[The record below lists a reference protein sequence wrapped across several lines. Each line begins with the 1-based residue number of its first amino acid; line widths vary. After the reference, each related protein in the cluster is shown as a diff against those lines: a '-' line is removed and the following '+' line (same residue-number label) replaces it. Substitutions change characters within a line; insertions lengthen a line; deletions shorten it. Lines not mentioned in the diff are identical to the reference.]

1 MLLSSDLEPRWSSR
15 EEGNTETGLFM
26 NVGGLVG
33 ALLPVFFVLAL
44 GYFAGERNAFDADQA
59 AGLSKLALSFA
70 LPASL
75 FVGMTE
81 IPRELL
87 LQQVRLVLALILAHV
102 GLFLVAWFL
111 LRRLKTLHGAASI
124 IWALML
130 ATSATPVFG
139 IAVLQ
144 PLLGDTSAGT
154 VGLVALA
161 INLVVPAAIVLLE
174 TESSGPGAPAVSS
187 SHRAQILSGLKS
199 GLKSPLLWG
208 PILGIVVVLVG
219 LRVPKDIAS
228 SFEMIGSATS
238 GVAVFTVGLTLAAHS
253 FHLSKAVLLGTLGR
267 ITVQTAVLFALLHLL
282 DVQSPFAREAL
293 VCCSFPLA
301 TIVVLLAAK
310 YKAMEAE
317 SASALLLSTLSLV
330 VTVPI
335 IIAISR

>member
-1 MLLSSDLEPRWSSR
+1 LRRVKSLQGAPSIIY
-15 EEGNTETGLFM
+15 
-26 NVGGLVG
+26 
-33 ALLPVFFVLAL
+33 ALL
-44 GYFAGERNAFDADQA
+44 
-59 AGLSKLALSFA
+59 
-70 LPASL
+70 
-75 FVGMTE
+75 
-81 IPRELL
+81 
-87 LQQVRLVLALILAHV
+87 
-102 GLFLVAWFL
+102 
-111 LRRLKTLHGAASI
+111 
-124 IWALML
+124 L

-144 PLLGDTSAGT
+144 PLLGDTSTGT

-161 INLVVPAAIVLLE
+161 INLVVPAAIILLE
-174 TESSGPGAPAVSS
+174 MSSEGTEAVPVASS
-187 SHRAQILSGLKS
+187 SRRAQVLSGLKS

-208 PILGIVVVLVG
+208 PVLGIAVVLAG
-219 LRVPKDIAS
+219 LRIPKDIAS
-228 SFEMIGSATS
+228 CFEMIGSATS
-238 GVAVFTVGLTLAAHS
+238 GVAVFTVGLTLAAHA
-253 FHLSKAVLLGTLGR
+253 FKLSKAVLLATLGR

-282 DVQSPFAREAL
+282 HVQSPFEREAL

>member
-1 MLLSSDLEPRWSSR
+1 
-15 EEGNTETGLFM
+15 M
-26 NVGGLVG
+26 NVGGLLG

-44 GYFAGERNAFDADQA
+44 GYLAGKRNEFDADQA
-59 AGLSKLALSFA
+59 AGLSKLALGFA

-81 IPRELL
+81 IPRDLL
-87 LQQVRLVLALILAHV
+87 LQQGRLVLALILAHV
-102 GLFLVAWFL
+102 GLFLIAWIL
-111 LRRLKTLHGAASI
+111 LRRLKTLQGAASI
-124 IWALML
+124 ICALML

-144 PLLGDTSAGT
+144 PLLGDTSTDT

-161 INLVVPAAIVLLE
+161 INLVVPTAIILLE
-174 TESSGPGAPAVSS
+174 SESSGSGAAAAASS
-187 SHRAQILSGLKS
+187 SHRAQVLSGLKS

-208 PILGIVVVLVG
+208 PVLGIVVVLVG
-219 LRVPKDIAS
+219 LRIPKEVAS
-228 SFEMIGSATS
+228 CFAMIGSATS
-238 GVAVFTVGLTLAAHS
+238 GVAVFTVGLTLAAHA
-253 FHLSKAVLLGTLGR
+253 FHLSKAVLLSTLGR

-282 DVQSPFAREAL
+282 HVQSPFAREAL

>member
-1 MLLSSDLEPRWSSR
+1 
-15 EEGNTETGLFM
+15 
-26 NVGGLVG
+26 
-33 ALLPVFFVLAL
+33 L
-44 GYFAGERNAFDADQA
+44 G
-59 AGLSKLALSFA
+59 
-70 LPASL
+70 
-75 FVGMTE
+75 
-81 IPRELL
+81 
-87 LQQVRLVLALILAHV
+87 
-102 GLFLVAWFL
+102 
-111 LRRLKTLHGAASI
+111 RLKAPQDPPSI
-124 IWALML
+124 IWALKL

-161 INLVVPAAIVLLE
+161 INLVVPTAIILLE
-174 TESSGPGAPAVSS
+174 SESSGTGAASAASS
-187 SHRAQILSGLKS
+187 SHRAQVLSGLKS

-208 PILGIVVVLVG
+208 PVLGIVVVLVG
-219 LRVPKDIAS
+219 LRIPKEIAAC
-228 SFEMIGSATS
+228 FEMIGSATS
-238 GVAVFTVGLTLAAHS
+238 GVAVFTVGLTLAAHA
-253 FHLSKAVLLGTLGR
+253 FHLSKAVLLSTLGR

-282 DVQSPFAREAL
+282 HVQSPFAREAL

-335 IIAISR
+335 IVAISR

>member
-1 MLLSSDLEPRWSSR
+1 
-15 EEGNTETGLFM
+15 
-26 NVGGLVG
+26 
-33 ALLPVFFVLAL
+33 
-44 GYFAGERNAFDADQA
+44 
-59 AGLSKLALSFA
+59 
-70 LPASL
+70 
-75 FVGMTE
+75 
-81 IPRELL
+81 
-87 LQQVRLVLALILAHV
+87 
-102 GLFLVAWFL
+102 
-111 LRRLKTLHGAASI
+111 
-124 IWALML
+124 ML

-161 INLVVPAAIVLLE
+161 INLVVPTAIILLE
-174 TESSGPGAPAVSS
+174 MGSSGSEAASATSS
-187 SHRAQILSGLKS
+187 ARRVQIVSGLKS
-199 GLKSPLLWG
+199 GLKSPLLWA

-219 LRVPKDIAS
+219 LRIPKEVAS
-228 SFEMIGSATS
+228 CFAMIGSATS
-238 GVAVFTVGLTLAAHS
+238 GVAVFTVGLTLAAHA

-282 DVQSPFAREAL
+282 HVQSPFAREAL

-330 VTVPI
+330 VSVPI
-335 IIAISR
+335 IIAVSR

>member
-1 MLLSSDLEPRWSSR
+1 
-15 EEGNTETGLFM
+15 M
-26 NVGGLVG
+26 NVAGLVG

-44 GYFAGERNAFDADQA
+44 GYLAGKRNEFDADQA
-59 AGLSKLALSFA
+59 AGLSKLALGFA

-75 FVGMTE
+75 FVGMTD
-81 IPRELL
+81 IPRALL
-87 LQQVRLVLALILAHV
+87 LQQGRLVLALILAHV
-102 GLFLVAWFL
+102 GLFLVAWIL

-161 INLVVPAAIVLLE
+161 INLVVPAAIILLE
-174 TESSGPGAPAVSS
+174 SESSAAGAASAASS
-187 SHRAQILSGLKS
+187 VRAQVLSGLKS
-199 GLKSPLLWG
+199 GLRSPLLWG
-208 PILGIVVVLVG
+208 PVSGIAVVLAG
-219 LRVPKDIAS
+219 LHIPKAVAAC
-228 SFEMIGSATS
+228 FEMIGSATS
-238 GVAVFTVGLTLAAHS
+238 GVAVFTVGLTLAAHA

-282 DVQSPFAREAL
+282 HVQSPFAREAL

-335 IIAISR
+335 IVAISR

>member
-1 MLLSSDLEPRWSSR
+1 
-15 EEGNTETGLFM
+15 M
-26 NVGGLVG
+26 NIGGLVG

-44 GYFAGERNAFDADQA
+44 GYFAGKRNAFDPDQA
-59 AGLSKLALSFA
+59 AGLSKLALGFA

-81 IPRELL
+81 IPRDLL
-87 LQQVRLVLALILAHV
+87 LQQGRLVLALILSHD
-102 GLFLVAWFL
+102 GLFLVAWLL
-111 LRRLKTLHGAASI
+111 LRRVKSLQGAASI
-124 IWALML
+124 IYALLL

-144 PLLGDTSAGT
+144 PLLGDTSTGT

-161 INLVVPAAIVLLE
+161 INLVVPAAIILLE
-174 TESSGPGAPAVSS
+174 MTSSGTGAAPVASS
-187 SHRAQILSGLKS
+187 SRRAQVLSGLKS

-208 PILGIVVVLVG
+208 PVLGIAVVLAG
-219 LRVPKDIAS
+219 LHIPKEIAAC
-228 SFEMIGSATS
+228 FEMIGSATS
-238 GVAVFTVGLTLAAHS
+238 GVAVFTVGLTLAAHA
-253 FHLSKAVLLGTLGR
+253 FHLSKAVVLATLGR

-282 DVQSPFAREAL
+282 HVQSPFAREAL

-301 TIVVLLAAK
+301 TIAVLLAAK

>member
-1 MLLSSDLEPRWSSR
+1 
-15 EEGNTETGLFM
+15 M
-26 NVGGLVG
+26 NVRGLVG

-44 GYFAGERNAFDADQA
+44 GYFAGKRHQFDADQA
-59 AGLSKLALSFA
+59 AGLSKLALGFA

-81 IPRELL
+81 IPRDLL
-87 LQQVRLVLALILAHV
+87 LQQGRLVLALILAHV
-102 GLFLVAWFL
+102 GLFLVAWFF
-111 LRRLKTLHGAASI
+111 LRRLKTLQGPASI
-124 IWALML
+124 IVALML

-144 PLLGDTSAGT
+144 PLLGDTSTGT

-161 INLVVPAAIVLLE
+161 INLVVPTAIILLE
-174 TESSGPGAPAVSS
+174 SQRSGTGAASAASSV
-187 SHRAQILSGLKS
+187 RAQALSGLKS

-208 PILGIVVVLVG
+208 PVLGIAVVLAG
-219 LRVPKDIAS
+219 LRIPKPIAAC
-228 SFEMIGSATS
+228 FTMIGSATS

-253 FHLSKAVLLGTLGR
+253 FHLSKAVVLGTLGR

-282 DVQSPFAREAL
+282 HVQSPFAREAL

-317 SASALLLSTLSLV
+317 AASALLLSTLSLV

>member
-1 MLLSSDLEPRWSSR
+1 V
-15 EEGNTETGLFM
+15 
-26 NVGGLVG
+26 NVRGLVG

-44 GYFAGERNAFDADQA
+44 GYFAGKRRSFDADQA
-59 AGLSKLALSFA
+59 AGLSKLALGFA

-87 LQQVRLVLALILAHV
+87 LEQGRLILALILAHV
-102 GLFLVAWFL
+102 GLFLVAWLL
-111 LRRLKTLHGAASI
+111 LRRVKALTGAASI
-124 IWALML
+124 ISALML

-144 PLLGDTSAGT
+144 PLLGNTSTGT

-161 INLVVPAAIVLLE
+161 INLVVPIAIILLE
-174 TESSGPGAPAVSS
+174 TESSGAEAASAASPSS
-187 SHRAQILSGLKS
+187 AASHRAQVLSGLKS
-199 GLKSPLLWG
+199 GLTSPLLWG
-208 PILGIVVVLVG
+208 PVLGIAVVVVG
-219 LRVPKDIAS
+219 LRIPKDIAS
-228 SFEMIGSATS
+228 CFQMIGAATS

-253 FHLSKAVLLGTLGR
+253 FHLSKAVLLGALGR
-267 ITVQTAVLFALLHLL
+267 ITVQTVVLFVLLRLLH
-282 DVQSPFAREAL
+282 VESPFAREAL

-310 YKAMEAE
+310 YKAMEGE

-330 VTVPI
+330 VTVPV

>member
-1 MLLSSDLEPRWSSR
+1 MPSSSVLERRSSS
-15 EEGNTETGLFM
+15 EDELGKEAFM
-26 NVGGLVG
+26 NISGLVG

-44 GYFAGERNAFDADQA
+44 GYFAGRRHAFDADQA
-59 AGLSKLALSFA
+59 AGFSKLALGFA

-87 LQQVRLVLALILAHV
+87 LQQGRLVLALIVAHV
-102 GLFLVAWFL
+102 GLFWVAWL
-111 LRRLKTLHGAASI
+111 LFQRVKALRGAASI
-124 IWALML
+124 IFAMML

-161 INLVVPAAIVLLE
+161 INLVVPSAIILLE
-174 TESSGPGAPAVSS
+174 VESSGDGAASAGASS
-187 SHRAQILSGLKS
+187 RRAQVLSGVKS

-208 PILGIVVVLVG
+208 PVLGILTVLVG
-219 LRVPKDIAS
+219 LRIPKAVAAC
-228 SFEMIGSATS
+228 FRMIGSATS

-310 YKAMEAE
+310 YRAMETE

-330 VTVPI
+330 LTVPI
-335 IIAISR
+335 IVAITR

>member
-1 MLLSSDLEPRWSSR
+1 
-15 EEGNTETGLFM
+15 M
-26 NVGGLVG
+26 NLGGLVG

-44 GYFAGERNAFDADQA
+44 GYIAGKRHSFNADQA
-59 AGLSKLALSFA
+59 AGLSELALGFA

-81 IPRELL
+81 IPKDLL
-87 LQQVRLVLALILAHV
+87 LQQGRLVLALILSHD
-102 GLFLVAWFL
+102 GLFLVAWLL
-111 LRRLKTLHGAASI
+111 LRKVKSLQGSASI
-124 IWALML
+124 ICALLL

-144 PLLGDTSAGT
+144 PLLGDTSTGT

-161 INLVVPAAIVLLE
+161 INLVVPAAIILLE
-174 TESSGPGAPAVSS
+174 TSSSGTGAAPAASS
-187 SHRAQILSGLKS
+187 RREQVLSGLKS
-199 GLKSPLLWG
+199 GLKSPLLWA
-208 PILGIVVVLVG
+208 PVLGIAVVLLG
-219 LRVPKDIAS
+219 LRIPKPIAS
-228 SFEMIGSATS
+228 CFEMIGSATS
-238 GVAVFTVGLTLAAHS
+238 GVAVFTVGLTLAAHA
-253 FHLSKAVLLGTLGR
+253 FHLSKAVVLATLGR

-282 DVQSPFAREAL
+282 HVQSPFAREAV

-335 IIAISR
+335 IMAISR

>member
-1 MLLSSDLEPRWSSR
+1 
-15 EEGNTETGLFM
+15 M
-26 NVGGLVG
+26 NIGGLVG

-44 GYFAGERNAFDADQA
+44 GYLAGKRNAFDADQA

-81 IPRELL
+81 IPRDLL
-87 LQQVRLVLALILAHV
+87 LQQGRLVLALILAHV
-102 GLFLVAWFL
+102 GLFLVAWIL
-111 LRRLKTLHGAASI
+111 LRRLKTLQGPASI
-124 IWALML
+124 ICALML

-161 INLVVPAAIVLLE
+161 INLVVPTAIILL
-174 TESSGPGAPAVSS
+174 ESSGTGAAPAVTSP
-187 SHRAQILSGLKS
+187 RAKVLSGLKS
-199 GLKSPLLWG
+199 GLKSPLLWA
-208 PILGIVVVLVG
+208 PVLGIFVVLVG
-219 LRVPKDIAS
+219 LRIPKEVAS
-228 SFEMIGSATS
+228 CFAMIGSATS
-238 GVAVFTVGLTLAAHS
+238 GVAVFTVGLTLAAHA
-253 FHLSKAVLLGTLGR
+253 FHLSKAVLLSTLGR

-282 DVQSPFAREAL
+282 HVQSAFAREAL

-310 YKAMEAE
+310 YKALEAE

>member
-1 MLLSSDLEPRWSSR
+1 
-15 EEGNTETGLFM
+15 M

-44 GYFAGERNAFDADQA
+44 GYLAGKRNEFDADQA
-59 AGLSKLALSFA
+59 AGLSKLALSYA

-75 FVGMTE
+75 FVGMAE

-87 LQQVRLVLALILAHV
+87 LQQGRLVLALILAHV
-102 GLFLVAWFL
+102 GLFLVGWIL
-111 LRRLKTLHGAASI
+111 LRKLKTLQGPASI
-124 IWALML
+124 ICALML

-161 INLVVPAAIVLLE
+161 INLVVPTAIILL
-174 TESSGPGAPAVSS
+174 ESSGTGAASSVSS
-187 SHRAQILSGLKS
+187 RRAQVLSGLKS
-199 GLKSPLLWG
+199 GLKSPLLWA
-208 PILGIVVVLVG
+208 PVLGIVVVLVG
-219 LRVPKDIAS
+219 LRIPKEVAS
-228 SFEMIGSATS
+228 CFAMIGSATS
-238 GVAVFTVGLTLAAHS
+238 GVAVFTVGLTLAAHA
-253 FHLSKAVLLGTLGR
+253 FHLSKAVLLSTLGR

-282 DVQSPFAREAL
+282 HVQSPFARESL

-335 IIAISR
+335 IVAISR

>member
-1 MLLSSDLEPRWSSR
+1 
-15 EEGNTETGLFM
+15 M

-44 GYFAGERNAFDADQA
+44 GYLAGKWNEFDADQA

-87 LQQVRLVLALILAHV
+87 LQQGRLVLALILAHV

-111 LRRLKTLHGAASI
+111 LRRLNKLQGPASI
-124 IWALML
+124 ICALML

-139 IAVLQ
+139 VAVLQ
-144 PLLGDTSAGT
+144 PLLGDNT
-154 VGLVALA
+154 
-161 INLVVPAAIVLLE
+161 
-174 TESSGPGAPAVSS
+174 
-187 SHRAQILSGLKS
+187 RAQVLSGLKS
-199 GLKSPLLWG
+199 GLKSPLLWA
-208 PILGIVVVLVG
+208 PVLGIVVVLLG
-219 LRVPKDIAS
+219 LRIPKEVAS
-228 SFEMIGSATS
+228 CFAMIGSATS
-238 GVAVFTVGLTLAAHS
+238 GVAVFTVGLTLAAHA
-253 FHLSKAVLLGTLGR
+253 FHLSKAVLLSTLGR

-282 DVQSPFAREAL
+282 HVQSAFAREAL

-310 YKAMEAE
+310 YKTMEAE
-317 SASALLLSTLSLV
+317 SASALLLSTLLLV

>member
-1 MLLSSDLEPRWSSR
+1 
-15 EEGNTETGLFM
+15 M

-44 GYFAGERNAFDADQA
+44 GYLAGKRNAFDADQA

-81 IPRELL
+81 ISRELL
-87 LQQVRLVLALILAHV
+87 LQQGRLVLALIVAHV
-102 GLFLVAWFL
+102 GLFLVAWIL
-111 LRRLKTLHGAASI
+111 LRRLKTLQGPGSI
-124 IWALML
+124 ICALML

-161 INLVVPAAIVLLE
+161 INLVVPTAIILL
-174 TESSGPGAPAVSS
+174 ESSGTGGAASAASS
-187 SHRAQILSGLKS
+187 PRAQALSGLKS

-208 PILGIVVVLVG
+208 PVLGIAVVLMG
-219 LRVPKDIAS
+219 LHIPKPVAAC
-228 SFEMIGSATS
+228 FEMIGSATS
-238 GVAVFTVGLTLAAHS
+238 GVAVFTVGLTLAAHA
-253 FHLSKAVLLGTLGR
+253 FHLSKAVLLSTLGR

-282 DVQSPFAREAL
+282 HVQSAFAREAL

>member
-1 MLLSSDLEPRWSSR
+1 
-15 EEGNTETGLFM
+15 M
-26 NVGGLVG
+26 NIGGLVG

-44 GYFAGERNAFDADQA
+44 GYLAGKRNTFDADQA
-59 AGLSKLALSFA
+59 AGLSKLALGFA

-87 LQQVRLVLALILAHV
+87 LQQGRLVLALILAHV

-111 LRRLKTLHGAASI
+111 LRRLKPLQGPASI

-161 INLVVPAAIVLLE
+161 INLVVPTAIILLE
-174 TESSGPGAPAVSS
+174 SESSGTGGASVSS
-187 SHRAQILSGLKS
+187 PRAQVLSGLKS
-199 GLKSPLLWG
+199 GLKSPLLWA
-208 PILGIVVVLVG
+208 PVLGIVVVLVG
-219 LRVPKDIAS
+219 LRIPKEVAS
-228 SFEMIGSATS
+228 CFAMIGSATS
-238 GVAVFTVGLTLAAHS
+238 GVAVFTVGLTLAAHA

-267 ITVQTAVLFALLHLL
+267 ITVQTAILFALLHLL
-282 DVQSPFAREAL
+282 HVQSPFAREAL

-330 VTVPI
+330 VSVPI
-335 IIAISR
+335 IIALSR